1 MKMENTFENCIELKT
16 INLSPLNTSNL
27 LYMNNMFSGCQKL
40 ETINLSSFE
49 KINNDLFNGIKSK
62 PNIIANQLISNDIK
76 NIFKSLFSID
86 INITIIIIEHDDK
99 CEIGNEEKCKSCSTI
114 IKSNCLTCNEG

>member
-40 ETINLSSFE
+40 ETINLISFE
-49 KINNDLFNGIKSK
+49 KNK
-62 PNIIANQLISNDIK
+62 
-76 NIFKSLFSID
+76 
-86 INITIIIIEHDDK
+86 
-99 CEIGNEEKCKSCSTI
+99 
-114 IKSNCLTCNEG
+114 